1 MTLSIKKKTRNE
13 IDNRD
18 EIDERDEKDFPFE
31 CLETAITP
39 NNILGI
45 ERNIA

>member
-13 IDNRD
+13 IDNRE
-18 EIDERDEKDFPFE
+18 EIDEREEKNFTFE
-31 CLETAITP
+31 CLETAITH
-39 NNILGI
+39 NNILCI